1 MESQFILSALALLAA
16 SFATPAQAQ
25 FDVTPR
31 EGVYYGEATPFRCVR
46 FRDGEKVVRFMPPD
60 SWRFVADSK
69 DHCECYPA
77 GLAQATGSFS
87 VARDLA
93 AQTPPTPE
101 QLQELVRK
109 HVPADATEIEFI
121 TTDLPQVKLESW
133 PAIHIQATYEHYGQK
148 FQMALLVVQLEREQL
163 CARFACH
170 AVDFA
175 RVFGPFIESLGTFT
189 WDPQDEDAPLKSAVG
204 ISAQRPK

>member
-16 SFATPAQAQ
+16 GLATPAQAQ

-46 FRDGEKVVRFMPPD
+46 FRDGEKVVRFVPPD
-60 SWRFVADSK
+60 GWRFVADSK
-69 DHCECYPA
+69 DHCECFPS

-87 VARDLA
+87 VARDVA
-93 AQTPPTPE
+93 AQKAPTPE

-109 HVPADATEIEFI
+109 HVPADATALEII
-121 TTDLPQVKLESW
+121 TTDLAQVKLEKW

-148 FQMALLVVQLEREQL
+148 FQLALLVVQLEREQL
-163 CARFACH
+163 RARFACH
-170 AVDFA
+170 ATDFA
-175 RVFGPFIESLGTFT
+175 RAFGPFIESLGTFT
-189 WDPQDEDAPLKSAVG
+189 WDPQDEDPPAKSAVG
-204 ISAQRPK
+204 ISTPRAK